1 MSNDQSPTPRTDD
14 AWEAYHRQACGL
26 HYIAHKMREMERELA
41 AANKERDD
49 ALAMLG
55 VYKLGCDEQKERIRR
70 LQDAGEAMFQQ
81 FRHPALVTH
90 NWTKAKEVKP

>member
-1 MSNDQSPTPRTDD
+1 MSDTPTPRTDD
-14 AWEAYHRQACGL
+14 AWEAYNRQACGL

-70 LQDAGEAMFQQ
+70 LKDAGEAMFQQ

-90 NWTKAKEVKP
+90 NWTKAKEAKL

>member
-1 MSNDQSPTPRTDD
+1 MNSKD
-14 AWEAYHRQACGL
+14 AKARSLAERLRDPELYGDACDEAAERL
-26 HYIAHKMREMERELA
+26 DTLERELA

-90 NWTKAKEVKP
+90 NWTKAKEGKP